1 MTLISNISQVEARS
15 SPFSRRLIRSNG
27 WSKSDPFKRRITRS
41 GGWDFTRRIMRSV
54 DGGEDGF
61 KRRITRSGA
70 EVTPAPSHSLHKR
83 QSLIPFPR
91 TGKRSSNEQNQIY
104 VYENE
109 EDNNYDGL
117 EAASDNYMDDE
128 YSY

>member
-1 MTLISNISQVEARS
+1 MPLMSNIPQVETRS
-15 SPFSRRLIRSNG
+15 SPFSRRLIRSRV
-27 WSKSDPFKRRITRS
+27 SDPFKRRITRAA
-41 GGWDFTRRIMRSV
+41 GWDFTRRILRSL
-54 DGGEDGF
+54 DEGEDGF

-109 EDNNYDGL
+109 EDNDYEGL
-117 EAASDNYMDDE
+117 DAGDDD

>member
-1 MTLISNISQVEARS
+1 M
-15 SPFSRRLIRSNG
+15 
-27 WSKSDPFKRRITRS
+27 SDPFKRRITRA
-41 GGWDFTRRIMRSV
+41 GGWDFTRRILRSLD

-70 EVTPAPSHSLHKR
+70 EVTPPPGHSLRKR

-109 EDNNYDGL
+109 EEDDYEGL
-117 EAASDNYMDDE
+117 EAADDE

>member
-1 MTLISNISQVEARS
+1 METRS
-15 SPFSRRLIRSNG
+15 SPFSRRLIRSSA
-27 WSKSDPFKRRITRS
+27 WPKSDPFKRRITR
-41 GGWDFTRRIMRSV
+41 GAGWGPRSDFTRRILRSG
-54 DGGEDGF
+54 DTGGEDGF

-70 EVTPAPSHSLHKR
+70 ELTPAPGHGLHKR

-109 EDNNYDGL
+109 EDNDYEGF
-117 EAASDNYMDDE
+117 EAANENYMDDE